1 LLVPYGIP
9 GSELGL
15 PETLFSELCTGS
27 RPTNLKGLEKITMRT
42 ATPDRRKI
50 TDTPFAKGFGEYDL
64 WELWLLDEAEDVPC
78 GSILTFLHY
87 LCSEGTK
94 HCEILDASTLAT
106 GFVDIRL
113 TGPRADDERNHL
125 LHYRLTRGNA
135 GRLEEAER
143 DLLASTL
150 IQHYPTKEG
159 ESHQKMRQALTA
171 VGLSLA

>member
-1 LLVPYGIP
+1 MQTV
-9 GSELGL
+9 
-15 PETLFSELCTGS
+15 TFD
-27 RPTNLKGLEKITMRT
+27 RT
-42 ATPDRRKI
+42 KI
-50 TDTPFAKGFGEYDL
+50 TDTSFAKGFGEYDL

-113 TGPRADDERNHL
+113 TGPLADDECNHL
-125 LHYRLTRGNA
+125 LHYRITRGNL
-135 GRLEEAER
+135 GRLEEAEKA
-143 DLLASTL
+143 LLVSKL
-150 IQHYPTKEG
+150 IEHYPIEDD
-159 ESHQKMRQALTA
+159 EPHQKVRRALTA